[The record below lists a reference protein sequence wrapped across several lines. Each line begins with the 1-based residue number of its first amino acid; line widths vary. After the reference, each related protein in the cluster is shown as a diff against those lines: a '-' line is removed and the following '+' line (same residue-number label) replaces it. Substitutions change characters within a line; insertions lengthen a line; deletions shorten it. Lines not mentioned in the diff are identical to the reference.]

1 MDVLDSRKVIIR
13 KPQNCWGCR
22 REFPKGTELVYVKL
36 VDADGFSSC
45 YWCPVCVSVMDNLPA
60 WEKEDGFAYGS
71 ASPAMSCGFGKR
83 GEHGLIYTAVSGL
96 IH

>member
-1 MDVLDSRKVIIR
+1 MDVLDDRKVIIR

-45 YWCPVCVSVMDNLPA
+45 YWCPVCVAVMDRMPA
-60 WEKEDGFAYGS
+60 WEKEDGFAYG
-71 ASPAMSCGFGKR
+71 
-83 GEHGLIYTAVSGL
+83 ELIDEFENWHDVAKQFDEAREQGQS
-96 IH
+96 HD